1 MGRPD
6 HVEMAL
12 VRAFGHAVGQRTP
25 PRLAAAMRHA
35 VFPGGARVR
44 PRLLMA
50 VAHACG
56 VDDDGRAAAE
66 DAAAAVELMH
76 CASLVH
82 DDLPCF
88 DNAPIRRGRATVHA
102 KYGESTAVLVGDGL
116 IVAAME
122 TLADACARH
131 PRLLPALGVLARAT
145 GGNGGLVAGQAWEG
159 EPQADIA
166 RYHHAK
172 TGALFEAATCMG
184 AIAAGV
190 DHGPWR
196 ALGARFGEAYQIAD
210 DLLDLVGTPTE
221 LGKPV
226 GQDVVHARPSAAI
239 ELGLERAWTK
249 LDEVLQAMRDDVPGC
264 AAAPRLHAWLD
275 EACARL
281 FPARRLSHRATL
293 VRDAAVADA

>member
-88 DNAPIRRGRATVHA
+88 
-102 KYGESTAVLVGDGL
+102 
-116 IVAAME
+116 
-122 TLADACARH
+122 
-131 PRLLPALGVLARAT
+131 
-145 GGNGGLVAGQAWEG
+145 
-159 EPQADIA
+159 
-166 RYHHAK
+166 
-172 TGALFEAATCMG
+172 
-184 AIAAGV
+184 
-190 DHGPWR
+190 
-196 ALGARFGEAYQIAD
+196 
-210 DLLDLVGTPTE
+210 E
-221 LGKPV
+221 LPV
-226 GQDVVHARPSAAI
+226 GPDLEKIPVALTNLIDELEGAA
-239 ELGLERAWTK
+239 
-249 LDEVLQAMRDDVPGC
+249 
-264 AAAPRLHAWLD
+264 
-275 EACARL
+275 
-281 FPARRLSHRATL
+281 
-293 VRDAAVADA
+293 